1 VEGLLEQGRSGE
13 EDGLDRRRCRLTP
26 NVASSTTTGVETM
39 GALMDVVLSVDGA
52 LVRRIGLTKCS
63 SGATTSGQD
72 EDGPDCGLAALLSID
87 PAPLPNGLVLLPSG
101 LGGMLVALKM
111 GQRL

>member
-1 VEGLLEQGRSGE
+1 
-13 EDGLDRRRCRLTP
+13 
-26 NVASSTTTGVETM
+26 M

-72 EDGPDCGLAALLSID
+72 EDGPDCGLAALLELSID